1 MMKKPM
7 IFAID
12 DDTQV
17 LRAIERDLRKYYRK
31 DYRIITA
38 QSGKEAFESLK
49 KLKLKNEITAL
60 FVSDQRMPE
69 MSGVDFLTLAKD
81 VYPDAKRVLLTAYSD
96 TDSAIRAINDVQL
109 DYYLMKPWDP
119 PDEKL
124 YPILNDLLEDWQ
136 AAYKP
141 DFEGIKVVGYQ
152 WSPRSHAIKEFL
164 AGNLIPYLWLDI
176 ESNEKAKELITVS
189 GIDNKDLPAVFF
201 EDGSYMTDPAVTSLA
216 RKIGLKSEA
225 SQEVYDVVII
235 GAGPAG
241 LAAAVYGASE
251 GLKTL
256 LIEKKAPGGQAG
268 TSSRIENYLGFPNGL
283 SGTELTRRA
292 ITQATR
298 LGAEFLTPQEV
309 MDIQLKDMYKIIKLS
324 DGKDIN
330 AKSVIIASGV
340 DYRRLD
346 AESINDFTGAGIY
359 YGSCRTEAHAC
370 KGKDVYVVGGGNSA
384 GQSAMYLSKFAKRVF
399 ILIRGDSLSF
409 SMSTYLIEQISHT
422 QNISVLNKT
431 QVVEVKGDGRLESL
445 VLEKLDTGERS
456 TVETQSLFIFI
467 GTRPFTDWIKLNLIK
482 NERGYIETGRD
493 LFNYENF
500 NSIWKLDRSP
510 YLLESSIPGI
520 FAAGDVRSGAMN
532 RVASAV
538 GEGSM
543 AIKFIHEYINRS

>member
-1 MMKKPM
+1 MKKPM

-12 DDTQV
+12 DDHAV
-17 LRAIERDLRKYYRK
+17 IRAIERDLRKYYGK
-31 DYRIITA
+31 DYRVIA
-38 QSGKEAFESLK
+38 ARSGEEALESLN
-49 KLKLKNEITAL
+49 KLKLKSEEVAI
-60 FVSDQRMPE
+60 FISDQRMPG
-69 MSGVDFLTLAKD
+69 MSGVDFLVRAKD
-81 VYPDAKRVLLTAYSD
+81 IYPDAKRVLLTAYSD

-119 PDEKL
+119 PEERL
-124 YPILNDLLEDWQ
+124 YPVINDLLEEWQ
-136 AAYKP
+136 ASYKP
-141 DFEGIKVVGYQ
+141 GYEGIKVVGYQ
-152 WSPRSHAIKEFL
+152 WSPRSHAVKEFL
-164 AGNLIPYLWLDI
+164 AGNLFPYQWLDI
-176 ESNEKAKELITVS
+176 EINEKAKELLALS
-189 GIDNKDLPAVFF
+189 GLENADLPAVFF
-201 EDGSYMTDPAVTSLA
+201 EDGSYITDPDTAFLG
-216 RKIGLKSEA
+216 RKIGLRSEA

-256 LIEKKAPGGQAG
+256 LVEKKAPGGQAG

-283 SGTELTRRA
+283 SGAELTRRA
-292 ITQATR
+292 ITQAKR

-309 MDIQLKDMYKIIKLS
+309 VDIQLKGMYKIIKLS
-324 DGKDIN
+324 DGKELN
-330 AKSVIIASGV
+330 TLSVIIASGV

-346 AESINDFTGAGIY
+346 AEDVNDFTGAGIY

-370 KGKDVYVVGGGNSA
+370 KGKEVYIVGGGNSA
-384 GQSAMYLSKFAKRVF
+384 GQAAMYLSKFAKKVF
-399 ILIRGDSLSF
+399 ILIRGKSLDS
-409 SMSTYLIEQISHT
+409 SMSRYLIEQISHT
-422 QNISVLNKT
+422 KNIFVFNRT
-431 QVVEVKGDGRLESL
+431 QVVEVRGEGRLESL
-445 VLEKLDTGERS
+445 VLENLDSRERS
-456 TVETQSLFIFI
+456 TVQTLSLFIFI

-482 NERGYIETGRD
+482 NDKGYIETGRD

-500 NSIWKLDRSP
+500 KSIWKLERIP

-543 AIKFIHEYINRS
+543 AIRFTHEYINRS